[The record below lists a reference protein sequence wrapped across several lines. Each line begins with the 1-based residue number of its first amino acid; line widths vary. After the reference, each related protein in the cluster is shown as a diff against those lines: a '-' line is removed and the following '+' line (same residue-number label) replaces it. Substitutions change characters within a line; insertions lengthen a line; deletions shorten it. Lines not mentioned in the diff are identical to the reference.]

1 MFQMIA
7 EVVRIFFNILDY
19 AILARCILSWLPIDR
34 NNPVSDLIYSL
45 TEPVLAP
52 VRNMVYRS
60 PIGESMR
67 MIDFSPVIAMLILSG
82 VQQVL
87 VNLLYSLG

>member
-1 MFQMIA
+1 MFQLLAQI
-7 EVVRIFFNILDY
+7 VGIFFDILDY
-19 AILARCILSWLPIDR
+19 AILIRCILSWFRVDR
-34 NNPVSDLIYSL
+34 NNPIIQLIYNL
-45 TEPVLAP
+45 TEPILAP

-82 VQQVL
+82 TQQVI
-87 VNLLYSLG
+87 VNLLNSL

>member
-1 MFQMIA
+1 MFQLLAQI
-7 EVVRIFFNILDY
+7 VYIFFNILDY
-19 AILARCILSWLPIDR
+19 AILIRCIMSWLPVGR
-34 NNPVSDLIYSL
+34 NNPIYSL
-45 TEPVLAP
+45 IYGLTEPILAP

-82 VQQVL
+82 LQNVI